1 MFQALGDDAEGENL
15 GLGHRLVGSCTI
27 RKDARQL
34 RHFCQPSP
42 IFLTLTFNAEVH
54 GDLPHS
60 DVPILPFKAA
70 RFRADGLR
78 LGGAW
83 RGRNQR
89 LLDANAAVHPDDGL
103 ALVNQLLT
111 TPRETRRRVCSS
123 PR

>member
-1 MFQALGDDAEGENL
+1 MFQTLGDDAEGENL
-15 GLGHRLVGSCTI
+15 GLGHRLVGSCAV

-70 RFRADGLR
+70 RFRADGCYDWVAPGE
-78 LGGAW
+78 GGIS
-83 RGRNQR
+83 
-89 LLDANAAVHPDDGL
+89 DFST
-103 ALVNQLLT
+103 LT
-111 TPRETRRRVCSS
+111 PQFTPTTASHWS
-123 PR
+123 INF

>member
-1 MFQALGDDAEGENL
+1 MCASFAMFQTLGDDAEGENL

-70 RFRADGLR
+70 RLRANGCYDWVAPGE
-78 LGGAW
+78 GGTS
-83 RGRNQR
+83 
-89 LLDANAAVHPDDGL
+89 DFSM
-103 ALVNQLLT
+103 LT
-111 TPRETRRRVCSS
+111 PQFS
-123 PR
+123 PTTASQWTISY